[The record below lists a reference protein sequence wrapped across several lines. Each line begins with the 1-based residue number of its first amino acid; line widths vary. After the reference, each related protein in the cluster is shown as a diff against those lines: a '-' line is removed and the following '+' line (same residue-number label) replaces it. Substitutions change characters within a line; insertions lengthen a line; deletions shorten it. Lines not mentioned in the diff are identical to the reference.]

1 MFDAFVYFVAGMAV
15 DRFVLR
21 PSVFKKIK
29 IKLAAWIKTMIEEA
43 EEDEKKEKKEEVK
56 KDKDE

>member
-43 EEDEKKEKKEEVK
+43 EEDEKKEK
-56 KDKDE
+56 DE